1 MSSAREALGSL
12 ATEELALAILRLL
25 RVDPYVDSLT
35 EQITQTIQR
44 PASRRGFLAGIS
56 KLLAGGM
63 ILPILSLEPVPTHAA
78 EQRG

>member
-35 EQITQTIQR
+35 NKLRKLYSGLPRAE
-44 PASRRGFLAGIS
+44 ASW
-56 KLLAGGM
+56 
-63 ILPILSLEPVPTHAA
+63 LESANCSQ
-78 EQRG
+78 EG